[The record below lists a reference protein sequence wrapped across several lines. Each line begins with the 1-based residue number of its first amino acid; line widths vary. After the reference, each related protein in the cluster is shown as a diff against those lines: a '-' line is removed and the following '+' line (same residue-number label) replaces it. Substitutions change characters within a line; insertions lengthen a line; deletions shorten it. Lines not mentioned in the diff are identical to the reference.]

1 MATLHINGV
10 TYDVP
15 VQPLWTLAYVLREK
29 LGLTGTKEV
38 CRRGE
43 CGNCTVLIDG
53 KPVLACL
60 MLSTESEGKSI
71 ITIEG
76 LAGENGKLHPIQEA
90 FIEHHGLACGHCTPA
105 MILSAKALLDSN
117 PSPTEKDIRKAIS
130 GVICRCTGYTKIIKA
145 IMAAAKTLR
154 EQEGEKYA

>member
-1 MATLHINGV
+1 VAILHINGAIH
-10 TYDVP
+10 DVP

-60 MLSTESEGKSI
+60 MLATESEGKSI
-71 ITIEG
+71 TTIEG

-117 PSPTEKDIRKAIS
+117 PSPSQEDVKKAIS
-130 GVICRCTGYTKIIKA
+130 GVICRCTGYVKIIEA
-145 IMAAAKTLR
+145 IMAAAKKLR
-154 EQEGEKYA
+154 GQKGAGNA